1 MIVAVPVPLATIF
14 ALLPESFCTVAT
26 FEFDVLHFRLEAF
39 DYEPLL
45 VLSDIVMLSPLPSV
59 RLVLLSL
66 TLVGAAFTVT
76 LQLAVLPL

>member
-1 MIVAVPVPLATIF
+1 MTVAVPVPWATIF

-39 DYEPLL
+39 EYEPLL
-45 VLSDIVMLSPLPSV
+45 VLSDIVKLSPLPIIIDDS
-59 RLVLLSL
+59 LSFTLL
-66 TLVGAAFTVT
+66 GADFTVT